1 VNRNWFFGILS
12 AITVAVA
19 VTRIAATYRTTSQ
32 GFDEPCHV
40 AAGIE
45 YLDKHTYTLDP
56 VHPPLSRI
64 AIGLPLYLAGER
76 YPKWPQGDPRLRSY
90 NDVGNSVLYDDNHYL
105 RNLSLARIGVLP
117 FFILCA
123 ALVFAGAWR
132 EFGALA
138 GLMAVALFTTVPTVL
153 AFAGMA
159 YSDMP
164 TACMQFA
171 AIVALVLWLQE
182 PSPGRTLLLGA
193 ALGLALACK
202 LTSVLFLFAAGTS
215 VALLRVSTAGKTTAS
230 LSTWVKGLSVAGL
243 VAFAVLW
250 GTYGFEFGRVQESMQ
265 LLPESMPSFQHFP
278 RVVGSVARAF
288 IVKDSVVPAPALL
301 RGVAQAW
308 VLNKSAPG
316 AYLLGKTKSG
326 GWWYFFLVGIAVK
339 APVPL
344 VILAAIGMGFAI
356 RGAYEGRWSALA
368 PAVAITAILLITMP
382 VKYNAG
388 VRHVLVVFP
397 LMAVLGG
404 YGASV
409 LLETS
414 GRERLLSRAF
424 LISLL
429 CWQAIS
435 TIEARHDY
443 IAYFNEFAGPD
454 PSQVLVN
461 GCDLDCGQDVFR
473 LRDELRRR
481 QISHVSLAMWSSAD
495 ISRMGLPD
503 FDILQPS
510 QPTSGWLAVSD
521 RARLEG
527 DVFHTAYAANA
538 FDWLTKY
545 SPVTR
550 VGKTIS
556 LYYIPQGGIPP
567 SSERPQVNVAAR

>member
-1 VNRNWFFGILS
+1 MLL
-12 AITVAVA
+12 AVA
-19 VTRIAATYRTTSQ
+19 RIVATYRTTSQ

-40 AAGIE
+40 AAAIE

-64 AIGLPLYLAGER
+64 AIGLPLYLARER
-76 YPKWPQGDPRLRSY
+76 YPKWPQDDPRLRNY

-123 ALVFAGAWR
+123 ALVFTWAWR

-171 AIVALVLWLQE
+171 AIVAFALWLQE
-182 PSPGRTLLLGA
+182 PSAGRTLLLGA
-193 ALGLALACK
+193 AVGLAFACK

-215 VALLRVSTAGKTTAS
+215 IALLRMSSARKLTIR
-230 LSTWVKGLSVAGL
+230 LSTWVKGASLAGL
-243 VAFAVLW
+243 IAAAVLW
-250 GTYGFEFGRVQESMQ
+250 GTYGFQFGRVQESMQ
-265 LLPESMPSFQHFP
+265 LSPESIPSFQHFP
-278 RVVGSVARAF
+278 RVVGRVARAF

-326 GWWYFFLVGIAVK
+326 GWWYFFLIGMAVK
-339 APVPL
+339 APIPL
-344 VILAAIGMGFAI
+344 LALCAAGTGFAI
-356 RGAYEGRWSALA
+356 RRTREEKWAALA
-368 PAVAITAILLITMP
+368 PAIAIAAILLITMP

-388 VRHVLVVFP
+388 VRHVLVLFP

-404 YGASV
+404 YGASA
-409 LLETS
+409 LLELS
-414 GRERLLSRAF
+414 GRPRLWGRAF
-424 LISLL
+424 LVTLL
-429 CWQAIS
+429 SWQAIS
-435 TIEARHDY
+435 TIQARHDY
-443 IAYFNEFAGPD
+443 IAYFNEFTGAE
-454 PSQVLVN
+454 PSKILVN
-461 GCDLDCGQDVFR
+461 GCDLDCGQDVFK

-503 FDILQPS
+503 FEILQPS
-510 QPTSGWLAVSD
+510 QSTSGWVAVSD

-527 DVFHTAYAANA
+527 EVFHTAYPANA
-538 FDWLTKY
+538 FEWLAKY

-550 VGKTIS
+550 VGKTVS
-556 LYYIPQGGIPP
+556 LYFIPEGTSPA
-567 SSERPQVNVAAR
+567 SERPQLNVAVR